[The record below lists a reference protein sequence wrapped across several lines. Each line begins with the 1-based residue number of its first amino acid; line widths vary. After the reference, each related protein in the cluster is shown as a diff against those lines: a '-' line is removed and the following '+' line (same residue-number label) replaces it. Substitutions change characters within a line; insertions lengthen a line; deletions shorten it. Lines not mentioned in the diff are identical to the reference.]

1 MRTHPSDPVVAVAPD
16 YSQFDT
22 AEDMLRDAVEWG
34 LDEKLWE
41 LMCRFRQGIKG
52 PNGQETKGARD
63 EGTNGPNGQ
72 GTNGLSGDSAYFGH
86 EFSEARMA
94 AERMARD
101 LVFEMASA
109 KNRDMALD
117 LLIHVTGIGEFG
129 SSSLRDY
136 ARRHGCTHE
145 WFRRQA
151 EAMRKRLDLPR
162 LPSQRSERVRAEYRL
177 LNRRN
182 GSGREER
189 PEEQGVGFQG

>member
-1 MRTHPSDPVVAVAPD
+1 MRTHPSNPVVAVAPD

-34 LDEKLWE
+34 LAEKLWA
-41 LMCRFRQGIKG
+41 LMCRLRYGTKG
-52 PNGQETKGARD
+52 PNDQEIKGARD
-63 EGTNGPNGQ
+63 EGTNGHSGNETWSDQ
-72 GTNGLSGDSAYFGH
+72 LS
-86 EFSEARMA
+86 ECSEARMA
-94 AERMARD
+94 AQRMARD

-162 LPSQRSERVRAEYRL
+162 LPSQRSEKVRTEYRL

-189 PEEQGVGFQG
+189 PEEQGVRFQV